1 MANHDTD
8 YLENTVN
15 YALKTADLTFC
26 EAVAFL
32 VGSNIGSGILGLA
45 YTARFAGWPVLTVWL
60 IIAGVFT
67 TFSMLYL
74 AEVCL
79 RTKAPLQLPGLAEK
93 YVGGISAGLIY
104 LALFINCMSCIII
117 YTSYSGNIMLTLF
130 GLPQWIGSLLFT
142 IPCVLVIWFGLKAV
156 GMWEKFVSSGM
167 ILLLIIL
174 IAASLLS
181 AESDISRTLYTNWHY
196 GIPLFNNAVFCYVA
210 QYAVPE
216 LARGMRRTPHK
227 LPRAIIIGMVVTGF
241 LLSAAPAAILSLS
254 GPDSLSPSAPHTW
267 GYLLGQW
274 AFYAAHLFALCAIL
288 TSFWTV
294 GESMVTSTVD
304 MFQLSDERNFYTR
317 FFVLFCTVVPPFLLA
332 HTHLIDFIDAIGWA
346 AIFGDIILSVLPCL
360 ILVRARKKGD
370 QQPAWKCGW
379 YAHPAVMTLLIL
391 TYFLVCGYCVFSLF
405 GFLPAHWS

>member
-1 MANHDTD
+1 MMNHDTD
-8 YLENTVN
+8 YLENTGDPS
-15 YALKTADLTFC
+15 LKTADLTFS
-26 EAVAFL
+26 EAVAFI

-60 IIAGVFT
+60 VIAGVFT

-79 RTKAPLQLPGLAEK
+79 RTKAPLQVPGLAEK
-93 YVGGISAGLIY
+93 YIGRISASLIY

-117 YTSYSGNIMLTLF
+117 YSNYSGSFLFTLF
-130 GLPQWIGSLLFT
+130 GIPQWIGSLLFT

-181 AESDISRTLYTNWHY
+181 AKSDISRTLYTNWHY
-196 GIPLFNNAVFCYVA
+196 GIPLFSNAVFCYVA

-216 LARGMRRTPHK
+216 LSRGMRRTPHK
-227 LPRAIIIGMVVTGF
+227 LPLAIIVGMVITGI
-241 LLSAAPAAILSLS
+241 LLSAAPAAILSLTGS
-254 GPDSLSPSAPHTW
+254 EQITQYVPYDW

-274 AFYAAHLFALCAIL
+274 AFYTAHLFALCAMM

-294 GESMVTSTVD
+294 GESMVTATID
-304 MFQLSDERNFYTR
+304 MFRLKDERNSYTR
-317 FFVLFCTVVPPFLLA
+317 FFVLFCIMVPPFLLA
-332 HTHLIDFIDAIGWA
+332 RTYLTDFIDAIGWA
-346 AIFGDIILSVLPCL
+346 AIFGDIVLSIFPCFML
-360 ILVRARKKGD
+360 IRARKKGD

-379 YAHPAVMTLLIL
+379 YAHPAVMILLIL
-391 TYFLVCGYCVFSLF
+391 TYCLVCGYCVFSLF
-405 GFLPAHWS
+405 GLLPVH